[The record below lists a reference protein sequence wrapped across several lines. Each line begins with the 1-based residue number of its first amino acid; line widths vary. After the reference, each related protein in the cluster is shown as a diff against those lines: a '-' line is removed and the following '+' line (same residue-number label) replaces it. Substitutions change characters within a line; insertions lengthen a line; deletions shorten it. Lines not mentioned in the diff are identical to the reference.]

1 MNSRIVKIDV
11 DLYEEL
17 PTELT
22 RKLLEADLQM
32 LNLSPAEED
41 LATFEALQTVLAWYS
56 SKSQLLEFEA
66 EFNINPEW
74 AHIAITQQ
82 KAEKERELAQGLAMV
97 QSMFPGV
104 KGVGFV
110 V

>member
-17 PTELT
+17 PSELT
-22 RKLLEADLQM
+22 RKVLEADLHM
-32 LNLSPAEED
+32 LNRNPTEED

-66 EFNINPEW
+66 GFNINPEW
-74 AHIAITQQ
+74 AHIAIAQQ
-82 KAEKERELAQGLAMV
+82 KAEKEQKLKQGLAMV
-97 QSMFPGV
+97 QAMFPGI